1 MAVFTNGFTSD
12 FSPLPDDLTVRYVEG
27 MKRLADAESG
37 YEAAVA
43 YVEVS

>member
-12 FSPLPDDLTVRYVEG
+12 FSPLPNDLTIRYTEG
-27 MKRLADAESG
+27 MKRLADSESG
-37 YEAAVA
+37 YEATVA